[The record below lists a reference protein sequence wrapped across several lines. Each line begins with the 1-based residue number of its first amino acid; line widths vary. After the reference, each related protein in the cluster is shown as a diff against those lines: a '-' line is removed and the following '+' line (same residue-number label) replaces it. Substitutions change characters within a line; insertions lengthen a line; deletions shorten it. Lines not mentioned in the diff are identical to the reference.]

1 MRMLAAAGIRA
12 AVALVLLVLAL
23 GAAVL
28 AVLVATAAVLG
39 LVADLV
45 GAAVLGWERAR
56 SPRPQ
61 ERGSQDRPAGASAAA
76 SLLEALRPPAEESP
90 SSTSAGG
97 WAPKVFH

>member
-23 GAAVL
+23 AAAVI

-45 GAAVLGWERAR
+45 GAVVRACQGTR
-56 SPRPQ
+56 APRPQ
-61 ERGSQDRPAGASAAA
+61 PQGGQDRPAGVSAAA
-76 SLLEALRPPAEESP
+76 SLQQAHRPPAE
-90 SSTSAGG
+90 
-97 WAPKVFH
+97 APKVFH